1 MSANTIVVTLTLEKC
16 IKISKWKVKEGTI
29 VSAGRLLL
37 LYDAKPGSGKPE
49 IQKLKATAVGTVRK
63 LLAKEGD
70 VVQPGKPLLEL
81 EKCTHPTVMKDM
93 CAECGADLRNEDGV
107 NENVASIPMVHSI
120 PELKVNAEQA
130 QILGKADEQRLLA
143 NQKLVLLVD
152 LDQTLIHTTNDN
164 IPPNLKDVYHFRLHG
179 SLSPWHH
186 TRLRPGT
193 KEFLKEMSQY
203 YELHICTFGSR
214 MYAHKIAEFLDPDG
228 QYFSHRIL
236 SRDECVSAN
245 SKTANLKALFPC
257 GDEMVCIIDDR
268 EDVWNFASN
277 LIHVKPYHF
286 FQHTGDINAPPGLSK
301 QENDDKGEYDFSRL
315 GDGMIKKD
323 IMRPNTSPGPS
334 QESQKDAIDLVKRKG
349 DGTCPEQEIS
359 VSGAEVNE
367 KNELSVEKTV
377 TKVDEEDEFP
387 AENIV
392 TDVSEKNELSVDKI
406 TTEDGDEN
414 GPVVGN
420 TANPSQQT
428 AETIKGDDVAHTGE
442 EVQENQSESKEDQDK
457 DTVVPENPCGT
468 CDVTEDPERE
478 DSKSSDNSKLV
489 VEKSQASVLENQE
502 NSTELVPKTHL
513 KDGSDTLAEEYIEQR
528 PNSQPNDPDQ
538 KSSETLDKL
547 EDALTKSKAEEIEV
561 ADHDDYLLYLE
572 EILKRIHKE
581 FYHRMAEGLKPD
593 MKSIIPAVRKKVL
606 ENTNLVFSGLV
617 PNNIPLEKSRAYQV
631 AVSLGAKVTQD
642 LNKNTTHLV
651 AVRPGTAKV
660 NSARRMK
667 NVFMVTADWLWVS
680 AERWERVDE
689 KVFPLG
695 RNRAGTR
702 HPPPHCGSP
711 EHTPGARENQP
722 QPTTSTG
729 RSRTASGRFMDTI
742 NPLLSFS
749 LADIADMDQEVND
762 IFDESESDGD
772 EDKANKKKKKS
783 AVPERDSDSEE
794 DSQSASLTPAKQKI
808 DDDSDTSS
816 SSADSLSGEHPH
828 GWAKHNL
835 KRKRPDCKLGTGT
848 ATESDGDEETEDMP
862 STKFRRGEALPSDLD
877 LGENDSDSP
886 GSEGP
891 PDPDEMD
898 DGEWNMMGAALEREF
913 LS

>member
-1 MSANTIVVTLTLEKC
+1 MSVNSVVLSLTLENC

-29 VSAGRLLL
+29 VSIGRIIL
-37 LYDAKPGSGKPE
+37 LYDPSPGNGKPE

-63 LLAKEGD
+63 LLVKEGD
-70 VVQPGKPLLEL
+70 VVQPGHPLLEL

-93 CAECGADLRNEDGV
+93 CAECGADLRNEESCNDD
-107 NENVASIPMVHSI
+107 NVASIPMIHSI

-130 QILGKADEQRLLA
+130 QILGKADEERLLA
-143 NQKLVLLVD
+143 TKKLVLLVD

-179 SLSPWHH
+179 SMSPWHH

-193 KEFLKEMSQY
+193 QNFLKEMSKY

-214 MYAHKIAEFLDPDG
+214 MYAHKIAMFLDPDG

-268 EDVWNFASN
+268 EDVWNFAPN

-301 QENDDKGEYDFSRL
+301 QENDDKGAYDFSCL
-315 GDGMIKKD
+315 GDGKKGKD
-323 IMRPNTSPGPS
+323 IFRPNLVDEPGQIS
-334 QESQKDAIDLVKRKG
+334 QCDAIDLVKKNS
-349 DGTCPEQEIS
+349 DETSSEEKQPE
-359 VSGAEVNE
+359 SGESCKQSE
-367 KNELSVEKTV
+367 KLTEEESCQP
-377 TKVDEEDEFP
+377 KVDPPQCTSGNSPDQQENSEQILEEGKKEDSTCKTK
-387 AENIV
+387 ENV
-392 TDVSEKNELSVDKI
+392 DVDKL
-406 TTEDGDEN
+406 
-414 GPVVGN
+414 P
-420 TANPSQQT
+420 
-428 AETIKGDDVAHTGE
+428 
-442 EVQENQSESKEDQDK
+442 
-457 DTVVPENPCGT
+457 
-468 CDVTEDPERE
+468 E
-478 DSKSSDNSKLV
+478 DSKDAGATKKLEIQTSGANTKTAGNNEVQQDGGIKSTEGGSNESDNQTEAEAVNPGLQYKE
-489 VEKSQASVLENQE
+489 EKSLNCSKSVLDCNQE
-502 NSTELVPKTHL
+502 TSEKEISKPC
-513 KDGSDTLAEEYIEQR
+513 
-528 PNSQPNDPDQ
+528 ND
-538 KSSETLDKL
+538 
-547 EDALTKSKAEEIEV
+547 EIEV
-561 ADHDDYLLYLE
+561 PDHDDYLLYLE

-581 FYHRMAEGLKPD
+581 FYDRMDAGRRPD
-593 MKSIIPAVRKKVL
+593 MKNIIPSVRRRVL
-606 ENTNLVFSGLV
+606 KGTNLVFSGLV
-617 PNNIPLEKSRAYQV
+617 PNNIPLEKSRAFQV
-631 AVSLGAKVTQD
+631 AVSLGANITQD
-642 LNKNTTHLV
+642 LKKNTTHLV

-689 KVFPLG
+689 KVFPLS

-711 EHTPGARENQP
+711 EHTSGARE
-722 QPTTSTG
+722 TTSEPSTSSG

-742 NPLLSFS
+742 NPLLFVSFS
-749 LADIADMDQEVND
+749 SDEIAKMGKEVD
-762 IFDESESDGD
+762 DLSDDSESDG
-772 EDKANKKKKKS
+772 EEEEKSEMIKA
-783 AVPERDSDSEE
+783 APVPEMELESEGDSQPPELPPARKKLEDDSDS
-794 DSQSASLTPAKQKI
+794 
-808 DDDSDTSS
+808 SS

-828 GWAKHNL
+828 GWGKHDL
-835 KRKRPDCKLGTGT
+835 KRKRQEYKSGTGT
-848 ATESDGDEETEDMP
+848 PTESDGDEEGEDMP

-877 LGENDSDSP
+877 LGENGSESP
-886 GSEGP
+886 GSEDP

-898 DGEWNMMGAALEREF
+898 DGDWNMMGAALEREF